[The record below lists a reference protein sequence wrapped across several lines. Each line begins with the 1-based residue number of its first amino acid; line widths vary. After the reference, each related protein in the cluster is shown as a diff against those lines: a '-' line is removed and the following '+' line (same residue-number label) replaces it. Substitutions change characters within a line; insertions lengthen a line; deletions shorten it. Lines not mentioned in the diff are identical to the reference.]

1 MGRERY
7 LYSDLTWPE
16 LREAIR
22 RQPVILLPVGSV
34 EDHGP
39 HLPLDTD
46 NFLATTVCLE
56 TARRIP
62 DDVLVMPTVPYGFNW
77 HHIDFPGTIGI
88 AWDHF
93 VDYMTDITKS
103 VAYHGF
109 QKILIVDG
117 HGSNVPLVDIV
128 ARRTVMETN
137 ALCASFIYTSLI
149 TDVAREVRESE
160 TPGGMAHACELET
173 SLYLHIAGD
182 RVVQDKIQKE
192 IAVPSSRFIWYDLVD
207 PSPVQMM
214 DWWSTFSHT
223 GVVGDPTLATPE
235 KGQKLFTVLIDRMV
249 DLVGEM
255 RARPLT
261 ERADLHADLPVTPLL
276 REEE

>member
-1 MGRERY
+1 
-7 LYSDLTWPE
+7 
-16 LREAIR
+16 
-22 RQPVILLPVGSV
+22 
-34 EDHGP
+34 
-39 HLPLDTD
+39 
-46 NFLATTVCLE
+46 
-56 TARRIP
+56 
-62 DDVLVMPTVPYGFNW
+62 
-77 HHIDFPGTIGI
+77 
-88 AWDHF
+88 
-93 VDYMTDITKS
+93 MTDITKS

-128 ARRTVMETN
+128 ARRTVMETS

-149 TDVAREVRESE
+149 TDVAREVRESD

-182 RVVQDKIQKE
+182 RVIREKIQKE
-192 IAVPSSRFIWYDLVD
+192 IAVPRSRFIWYDLVD

-235 KGQKLFTVLIDRMV
+235 KGQRLFTVLIDRMV
-249 DLVGEM
+249 DLVREM
-255 RARPLT
+255 RARSLK
-261 ERADLHADLPVTPLL
+261 ERADLHADLPVTPLF